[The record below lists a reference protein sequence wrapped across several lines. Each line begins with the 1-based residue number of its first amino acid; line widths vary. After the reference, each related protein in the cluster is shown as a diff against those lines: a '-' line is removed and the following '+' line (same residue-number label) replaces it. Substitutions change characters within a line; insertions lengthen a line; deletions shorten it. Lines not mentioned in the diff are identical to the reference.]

1 MWHNIYMKS
10 TVSKTHLQNKLT
22 IAIYKDGK
30 KWVSHNLTLDI
41 VGVGTSKKNALEEMK
56 SLTEHQLKFAIQ
68 NNMLE
73 AINHPAPERFWKMVA
88 EKINT
93 QIVAELISGKAN
105 ELRELLKSSPIYD
118 LGSFSRF
125 AKAR

>member
-1 MWHNIYMKS
+1 MKS
-10 TVSKTHLQNKLT
+10 TLSKTHFKNKLT
-22 IAIYKDGK
+22 IALYKDGK

-41 VGVGTSKKNALEEMK
+41 VGVGVSRKSATDEMK
-56 SLTEHQLKFAIQ
+56 ALTEHQLKFAIQ
-68 NNMLE
+68 NNMLT
-73 AINHPAPERFWKMVA
+73 AINHPAPARFWKMVA

-93 QIVAELISGKAN
+93 EFVAELISGKTN

-118 LGSFSRF
+118 LGSFRRF